1 MSEPCSGGG
10 GGNRGGEQVNNT
22 VSGGFVLHAVIQGRD
37 ITVQLPPQVTPALY
51 GLPAASPTFTG
62 RDATVGRLLEYLAPG
77 EGLPGEGLPGGG
89 QRPVLV
95 TSVAGMAGVGKTE
108 LAVQAATRALAT
120 PGWFPGGVLF
130 IDLFGYAGE
139 EGDERRLSPERALE
153 GLLRDL
159 AVPGG
164 DIPRGLSARQGLYR
178 TILAAYAK
186 EGRRVLVV
194 IDNAS
199 SSLQVRPL
207 LPSDGQTAALV
218 TSRHTLDGLNARLED
233 LDTLGEGDSLALLDA
248 ALRHAR
254 GEGDTRF
261 RDDDDS
267 ARTIARL
274 CAGLPLAL
282 QISAALLATAPT
294 RPAAS
299 LAAALADGHTRLKRL
314 SRPDRAVRA
323 AFDLSYDLLDGEHAE
338 LFHLLPINPGPDVST
353 EAAGYLADI
362 DPDTAE
368 ERLRHLAEAHLIDPV
383 KDDWGRWRMHDLVR
397 LYAESDEHGRPR
409 GTVDQQESARLRLY
423 GYYYTYT
430 VAAVSHLGVGGD
442 TGDPRFRDRRHA
454 LSWLDAE
461 HRSLIASATAASAA
475 GLSIVGAN
483 LALYLGGYLD
493 DRRYFDDLIALS
505 TMALDIAREH
515 GEERGQAAALTDLGR
530 GLQQVRRLDEA
541 IEVLTE
547 ALTIRRGAGDRRD
560 EALILSH
567 LGVCQRQS
575 RRYEEAI
582 DCYEKADAILVELG
596 DHQARTMVMSNLGT
610 AHRQAGRAEEAETC
624 HRFALALIRE
634 FGIDRHSEATA
645 LNNLGTVLMDRGK
658 FEEAIAAHANAVVI
672 FGEIGQPHR
681 QGKALDNLGN
691 CLREAGRLEEAVD
704 VHIRALN
711 MHRATGDRHG
721 EAMVQNNL
729 GADAAG
735 LRLFEQAVD
744 LYVGAAGVFRE
755 LGDHHGETVALDNL
769 AHALQQAAVP
779 PRGLLPAAL
788 ADAYGTLLEARR
800 RHAGDDDPAVL
811 SAWGSFAHW
820 RGEAGD
826 PEAAAAAFA
835 ELLVVM
841 TRVLGEEHPHV
852 RIIRRN
858 LIHFR
863 EQAQG

>member
-10 GGNRGGEQVNNT
+10 GGGGEQVNNT

-199 SSLQVRPL
+199 SSLQVWPL

-362 DPDTAE
+362 DPDMAE

-430 VAAVSHLGVGGD
+430 VAAVSHLRVGGD

-461 HRSLIASATAASAA
+461 HRS
-475 GLSIVGAN
+475 
-483 LALYLGGYLD
+483 
-493 DRRYFDDLIALS
+493 
-505 TMALDIAREH
+505 
-515 GEERGQAAALTDLGR
+515 
-530 GLQQVRRLDEA
+530 
-541 IEVLTE
+541 
-547 ALTIRRGAGDRRD
+547 
-560 EALILSH
+560 
-567 LGVCQRQS
+567 
-575 RRYEEAI
+575 
-582 DCYEKADAILVELG
+582 
-596 DHQARTMVMSNLGT
+596 
-610 AHRQAGRAEEAETC
+610 
-624 HRFALALIRE
+624 
-634 FGIDRHSEATA
+634 
-645 LNNLGTVLMDRGK
+645 
-658 FEEAIAAHANAVVI
+658 
-672 FGEIGQPHR
+672 HR